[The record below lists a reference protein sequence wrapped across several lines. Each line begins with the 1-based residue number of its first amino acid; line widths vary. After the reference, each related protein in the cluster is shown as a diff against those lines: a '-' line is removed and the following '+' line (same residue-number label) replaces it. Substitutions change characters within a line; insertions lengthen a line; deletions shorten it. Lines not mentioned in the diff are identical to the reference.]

1 MKKPETHP
9 SSDKSAQ
16 GDKPRRDPVPGAAIE
31 SRPITAPTAG
41 SSLPAEPK
49 PAIESRLVGD
59 GQGPAAAMPRP
70 RASAANAAAGGSAP
84 TAAASAPVAPSGPD
98 SAGISADPA
107 SASSA
112 HSPAARVVEVRRGGF
127 APLVLGG
134 VIAAGLGAAAT
145 YWAIP
150 HLPAALRPAAGE
162 AVAPVLSEDALRSAA
177 VEAARAEIQAQA
189 DAFSTRAAQAGADAA
204 RQALADSASSAS
216 ADGEALKS
224 LQDKLAALEKSVTEL
239 AARPPAVVS
248 GDEGAALQG
257 VLNEFSQRLAAQ
269 QARIDELAARPA
281 ADAASADEARAFAQQ
296 AQDLQAQIARAAE
309 EAQQRI
315 AAAEAQAEALKQTAE
330 AADRRARAAAAAAAL
345 QAAIENGGARDQAL
359 TDLRQAGVEVP
370 DALAGD
376 VPTLAQLRAD
386 FPAAARAAL
395 AATRKAAPDQ
405 GGIAGTIGNFL
416 RVQTGARSV
425 EPREGSDPDAVLS
438 RADAAVNAGDVAGAL
453 SEIATLPEVGRTAMA
468 DWTARATTWVE
479 AQAALATLA
488 AGTQ

>member
-1 MKKPETHP
+1 M
-9 SSDKSAQ
+9 
-16 GDKPRRDPVPGAAIE
+16 
-31 SRPITAPTAG
+31 
-41 SSLPAEPK
+41 
-49 PAIESRLVGD
+49 
-59 GQGPAAAMPRP
+59 
-70 RASAANAAAGGSAP
+70 
-84 TAAASAPVAPSGPD
+84 
-98 SAGISADPA
+98 
-107 SASSA
+107 
-112 HSPAARVVEVRRGGF
+112 RRGGF

-204 RQALADSASSAS
+204 RQALADSASSTS